1 MNLNV
6 IKVALFACMVLFQNS
21 ILGQERINFETN
33 IKPILTKHCVNCH
46 QNGGIAPFAL
56 DNWTDV
62 DARAIMIGAVTASK
76 YMPPWRADTSFQH
89 YKNENYLSKNEI
101 ELIQQWIQNEQP
113 RGIVE
118 RRKEKGLPPNKVKKK
133 QGTEIQIGYNRAF
146 VIKAENKEEFRFF
159 HMPSKIKENGF
170 IQSIEFAPGNK
181 KQVHHS
187 RIMIDTTQSISGI
200 DGLSEEDSSILKYQT
215 KPLADPFLFGWVPG
229 NDKIIFPKG
238 IGKKI
243 YANSDFIVN
252 VHYVPSPIQVVD
264 SSSIIIQLTDEPV
277 EREAQTLTLT
287 ENNISNQP
295 FIIYPNKKSTFYMR
309 SPILQDSISLISI
322 MPHMHLLGKSFKSYA
337 ITPDGNILPL
347 VNVPSWDFNWQTT
360 YQFTKFTLLLEYMP
374 YEVIRPGEKTRLV
387 TMITDEPTKE
397 LLYTY
402 KGIGYNVRLFDN
414 KSDCE
419 KLKSVESVNDI
430 QKTRQQINETTNTW
444 LLRSHSKNDNQSHI
458 TSFRDEEPLVSH

>member
-1 MNLNV
+1 MILKLF
-6 IKVALFACMVLFQNS
+6 KVVLFALMVLVQNS
-21 ILGQERINFETN
+21 ILGQEKINFETN

-56 DNWTDV
+56 DNWADV

-89 YKNENYLSKNEI
+89 YKNENYLSKTDI
-101 ELIQQWIQNEQP
+101 ELIQQWIQNDQP

-118 RRKEKGLPPNKVKKK
+118 RRKEKGSQQIKVKKK
-133 QGTEIQIGYNRAF
+133 QGNEIQIGFNRAF
-146 VIKAENKEEFRFF
+146 VIKGENKEEFRFF
-159 HMPSKIKENGF
+159 HMPSKIKENGY
-170 IQSIEFAPGNK
+170 IQSIEFVPGNK

-264 SSSIIIQLTDEPV
+264 SSSIIIQLSNEPI

-309 SPILQDSISLISI
+309 SPVLQDSISLISI
-322 MPHMHLLGKSFKSYA
+322 MPHMHLLGKTFKSYA
-337 ITPDGNILPL
+337 ITPDGNIIPL
-347 VNVPSWDFNWQTT
+347 VHVPSWDFNWQTT
-360 YQFTKFTLLLEYMP
+360 YQFTKFTLLPKGSVIYAEATYDNTNENPLNP
-374 YEVIRPGEKTRLV
+374 YKPARTVGYGWGSK
-387 TMITDEPTKE
+387 DEMMNLILYYVKYRQGDE
-397 LLYTY
+397 LIDL
-402 KGIGYNVRLFDN
+402 
-414 KSDCE
+414 
-419 KLKSVESVNDI
+419 
-430 QKTRQQINETTNTW
+430 
-444 LLRSHSKNDNQSHI
+444 
-458 TSFRDEEPLVSH
+458 

>member
-118 RRKEKGLPPNKVKKK
+118 RRKIKGLPPNKVKKK
-133 QGTEIQIGYNRAF
+133 QGTEIQIGFNRAF
-146 VIKAENKEEFRFF
+146 IIKGENKEEFRFF

-264 SSSIIIQLTDEPV
+264 SSSIIIQLSNEPI

-347 VNVPSWDFNWQTT
+347 VHVPSWDFNWQTT
-360 YQFTKFTLLLEYMP
+360 YQFTKFTVLPKGTVIYAEATYDNTNENPLNP
-374 YEVIRPGEKTRLV
+374 YKPARTVGYGWGSK
-387 TMITDEPTKE
+387 DEMMNLILYYVKYRQGDE
-397 LLYTY
+397 LIDL
-402 KGIGYNVRLFDN
+402 
-414 KSDCE
+414 
-419 KLKSVESVNDI
+419 
-430 QKTRQQINETTNTW
+430 
-444 LLRSHSKNDNQSHI
+444 
-458 TSFRDEEPLVSH
+458 

>member
-1 MNLNV
+1 MRL
-6 IKVALFACMVLFQNS
+6 KLFILLLIPLMVLIHHP
-21 ILGQERINFETN
+21 ILGQEKINFETN

-56 DNWTDV
+56 DNWNDV

-89 YKNENYLSKNEI
+89 YKNENYLSKTEI
-101 ELIQQWIQNEQP
+101 ELIQQWIQDEQP
-113 RGIVE
+113 RGTVE
-118 RRKEKGLPPNKVKKK
+118 RRKEKLIPQNKVKKK
-133 QGTEIQIGYNRAF
+133 QGTTVQIGFNRAF
-146 VIKAENKEEFRFF
+146 VIKGENKEEFRFF
-159 HMPSKIKENGF
+159 HLPSKIKENGY

-252 VHYVPSPIQVVD
+252 VHYVPSPIQVID
-264 SSSIIIQLTDEPV
+264 SSSIIIQLSNDPI
-277 EREAQTLTLT
+277 EREAETLTLT

-337 ITPDGNILPL
+337 ITPDGTIVPL
-347 VNVPSWDFNWQTT
+347 VNIPSWDFNWQTT
-360 YQFTKFTLLLEYMP
+360 YQFKKFTVLPKGTVIYAEATYDNTNENPLNP
-374 YEVIRPGEKTRLV
+374 YKPARTVGYGWGSK
-387 TMITDEPTKE
+387 DEMMNLILYYVKYRQGDE
-397 LLYTY
+397 LIDL
-402 KGIGYNVRLFDN
+402 
-414 KSDCE
+414 
-419 KLKSVESVNDI
+419 
-430 QKTRQQINETTNTW
+430 
-444 LLRSHSKNDNQSHI
+444 
-458 TSFRDEEPLVSH
+458 

>member
-1 MNLNV
+1 MNLKLF
-6 IKVALFACMVLFQNS
+6 KVVLFALMVLVQNS
-21 ILGQERINFETN
+21 ILGQEKINFETN

-56 DNWTDV
+56 DNWADV

-89 YKNENYLSKNEI
+89 YKNENYLSKTDI
-101 ELIQQWIQNEQP
+101 ELIQQWIQNDQP
-113 RGIVE
+113 RGKVE
-118 RRKEKGLPPNKVKKK
+118 RRKEKGSQQIKIKKK
-133 QGTEIQIGYNRAF
+133 QGNEIQIGFNRAF
-146 VIKAENKEEFRFF
+146 VIKGENKEEFRFF
-159 HMPSKIKENGF
+159 HMPSKIKENGY
-170 IQSIEFAPGNK
+170 IQSIEFVPGNK

-264 SSSIIIQLTDEPV
+264 SSSIIIQLSNEPI

-309 SPILQDSISLISI
+309 SPVLQDSISLISI
-322 MPHMHLLGKSFKSYA
+322 MPHMHLLGKTFKSYA
-337 ITPDGNILPL
+337 ITPDGNIIPL
-347 VNVPSWDFNWQTT
+347 VHVPSWDFNWQTT
-360 YQFTKFTLLLEYMP
+360 YQFTKFTLLPKGSVIYAEATYDNTNENPLNP
-374 YEVIRPGEKTRLV
+374 YKPARTVGYGWGSK
-387 TMITDEPTKE
+387 DEMMNLILYYVKYRQGDE
-397 LLYTY
+397 LIDL
-402 KGIGYNVRLFDN
+402 
-414 KSDCE
+414 
-419 KLKSVESVNDI
+419 
-430 QKTRQQINETTNTW
+430 
-444 LLRSHSKNDNQSHI
+444 
-458 TSFRDEEPLVSH
+458 

>member
-1 MNLNV
+1 MNLKLF
-6 IKVALFACMVLFQNS
+6 KVVLFASMVLVQNS
-21 ILGQERINFETN
+21 ILGQEKIDFETN

-56 DNWTDV
+56 DNWADV

-89 YKNENYLSKNEI
+89 YKNENYLSKTDI
-101 ELIQQWIQNEQP
+101 ELIQQWIQNDQL

-118 RRKEKGLPPNKVKKK
+118 RRKEKGSQQIKVKKK
-133 QGTEIQIGYNRAF
+133 QGNEIQIGFNRAF
-146 VIKAENKEEFRFF
+146 VIKGENKEEFRFF
-159 HMPSKIKENGF
+159 HMPSKIKENGY
-170 IQSIEFAPGNK
+170 IQSIEFVPGNK

-264 SSSIIIQLTDEPV
+264 SSSIIIQLSNEPI

-309 SPILQDSISLISI
+309 SPVLQDSISLISI
-322 MPHMHLLGKSFKSYA
+322 MPHMHLLGKTFKSYA
-337 ITPDGNILPL
+337 ITPDGNIIPL
-347 VNVPSWDFNWQTT
+347 VHVPSWDFNWQTT
-360 YQFTKFTLLLEYMP
+360 YQFTKFTLLPKGSVIYAEATYDNTNENPLNP
-374 YEVIRPGEKTRLV
+374 YKPARTVGYGWGSK
-387 TMITDEPTKE
+387 DEMMN
-397 LLYTY
+397 LILYY
-402 KGIGYNVRLFDN
+402 VKYRQGD
-414 KSDCE
+414 
-419 KLKSVESVNDI
+419 ESID
-430 QKTRQQINETTNTW
+430 
-444 LLRSHSKNDNQSHI
+444 L
-458 TSFRDEEPLVSH
+458 

>member
-6 IKVALFACMVLFQNS
+6 FKVALFAFMVLFQNS

-133 QGTEIQIGYNRAF
+133 QGTEIQIGFNRAF
-146 VIKAENKEEFRFF
+146 IIKGENKEEFRFF

-347 VNVPSWDFNWQTT
+347 VHVPSWDFNWQTT
-360 YQFTKFTLLLEYMP
+360 YQFTKFTVLPKGTVIYAEATYDNTNENPLNP
-374 YEVIRPGEKTRLV
+374 YKPARTVGYGWGSK
-387 TMITDEPTKE
+387 DEMMNLILYYVKYRQGDE
-397 LLYTY
+397 LIDL
-402 KGIGYNVRLFDN
+402 
-414 KSDCE
+414 
-419 KLKSVESVNDI
+419 
-430 QKTRQQINETTNTW
+430 
-444 LLRSHSKNDNQSHI
+444 
-458 TSFRDEEPLVSH
+458 

>member
-1 MNLNV
+1 MRL
-6 IKVALFACMVLFQNS
+6 KLFILLLIPLMVLIHHP
-21 ILGQERINFETN
+21 ILGQEKINFETN

-56 DNWTDV
+56 DNWNDV

-89 YKNENYLSKNEI
+89 YKNENYLSKTEI

-113 RGIVE
+113 RGTVE
-118 RRKEKGLPPNKVKKK
+118 RRKEKLIPQNKVKKK
-133 QGTEIQIGYNRAF
+133 QGTTVQIGFNRAF
-146 VIKAENKEEFRFF
+146 VIKGENKEEFRFF
-159 HMPSKIKENGF
+159 HLPSKIKENGY

-252 VHYVPSPIQVVD
+252 VHYVPSPIQVID
-264 SSSIIIQLTDEPV
+264 SSSIIIQLSNDPV
-277 EREAQTLTLT
+277 EREAETLTLT

-337 ITPDGNILPL
+337 ITPDGTIVPL

-360 YQFTKFTLLLEYMP
+360 YQFKKFTVLPKGTVIYAEATYDNTNENPLNP
-374 YEVIRPGEKTRLV
+374 YKPARTVGYGWGSK
-387 TMITDEPTKE
+387 DEMMNLILYYVKYRQGDE
-397 LLYTY
+397 LIDL
-402 KGIGYNVRLFDN
+402 
-414 KSDCE
+414 
-419 KLKSVESVNDI
+419 
-430 QKTRQQINETTNTW
+430 
-444 LLRSHSKNDNQSHI
+444 
-458 TSFRDEEPLVSH
+458 

>member
-21 ILGQERINFETN
+21 ILGQVRINFETN

-62 DARAIMIGAVTASK
+62 DARSIMIGAVTASK

-118 RRKEKGLPPNKVKKK
+118 RRKEKGLPPSKVKKK
-133 QGTEIQIGYNRAF
+133 QGTEIQIGFNRAF
-146 VIKAENKEEFRFF
+146 IIKGENKEEFRFF

-347 VNVPSWDFNWQTT
+347 VHVPSWDFNWQTT
-360 YQFTKFTLLLEYMP
+360 YQFTKFTVLPKGTVIYAEATYDNTNENPLNP
-374 YEVIRPGEKTRLV
+374 YKPARTVGYGWGSK
-387 TMITDEPTKE
+387 DEMMNLILYYVKYRQGDE
-397 LLYTY
+397 LIDL
-402 KGIGYNVRLFDN
+402 
-414 KSDCE
+414 
-419 KLKSVESVNDI
+419 
-430 QKTRQQINETTNTW
+430 
-444 LLRSHSKNDNQSHI
+444 
-458 TSFRDEEPLVSH
+458 

>member
-1 MNLNV
+1 MRLKLFNLFL
-6 IKVALFACMVLFQNS
+6 IPLMVLLHHPIF
-21 ILGQERINFETN
+21 GQEKINFETN

-56 DNWTDV
+56 DNWADV

-89 YKNENYLSKNEI
+89 YKNENYLSKTEI

-113 RGIVE
+113 RGTVE
-118 RRKEKGLPPNKVKKK
+118 RRKEKLISQNKVKKK

-159 HMPSKIKENGF
+159 HLPSKINENGY

-252 VHYVPSPIQVVD
+252 VHYVPSPIQVID
-264 SSSIIIQLTDEPV
+264 SSSIIIQLTNEPI

-347 VNVPSWDFNWQTT
+347 VNVPGWDFNWQTT
-360 YQFTKFTLLLEYMP
+360 YQFTKFTVLPKGTVIYAEATYDNTNENPLNP
-374 YEVIRPGEKTRLV
+374 YKPARAVGYGWGSK
-387 TMITDEPTKE
+387 DEMMNLILYYVKYRQGDE
-397 LLYTY
+397 LIDL
-402 KGIGYNVRLFDN
+402 
-414 KSDCE
+414 
-419 KLKSVESVNDI
+419 
-430 QKTRQQINETTNTW
+430 
-444 LLRSHSKNDNQSHI
+444 
-458 TSFRDEEPLVSH
+458 

>member
-1 MNLNV
+1 MNLNLFNV
-6 IKVALFACMVLFQNS
+6 SLIALMVLFQNS
-21 ILGQERINFETN
+21 IFGQEKINFETN

-56 DNWTDV
+56 DNWADV
-62 DARAIMIGAVTASK
+62 DARAIMIGAVTTSK

-89 YKNENYLSKNEI
+89 YKNENYLSKTEI

-118 RRKEKGLPPNKVKKK
+118 RRKEKGSQQNKVKKK
-133 QGTEIQIGYNRAF
+133 QGTEIQIGFNRAF
-146 VIKAENKEEFRFF
+146 VIKGENKEEFRFF
-159 HMPSKIKENGF
+159 HMPSKIKENGY
-170 IQSIEFAPGNK
+170 IQSIEFVPGNK

-243 YANSDFIVN
+243 YANSDFILN

-264 SSSIIIQLTDEPV
+264 SSSIIIQLSDEPI

-309 SPILQDSISLISI
+309 SPVLQDSISLISI

-337 ITPDGNILPL
+337 ITPDGNVLPL
-347 VNVPSWDFNWQTT
+347 VHVPSWDFNWQTT
-360 YQFTKFTLLLEYMP
+360 YQFTKFTLLPKGSVIYAEATYDNTNENPLNP
-374 YEVIRPGEKTRLV
+374 YKPARTVGYGWGSK
-387 TMITDEPTKE
+387 DEMMNLILYYVKYRQGDE
-397 LLYTY
+397 LIDL
-402 KGIGYNVRLFDN
+402 
-414 KSDCE
+414 
-419 KLKSVESVNDI
+419 
-430 QKTRQQINETTNTW
+430 
-444 LLRSHSKNDNQSHI
+444 
-458 TSFRDEEPLVSH
+458 

>member
-1 MNLNV
+1 MNLKLF
-6 IKVALFACMVLFQNS
+6 KVALIALLVLVQNS
-21 ILGQERINFETN
+21 ILGQEKINFETN

-56 DNWTDV
+56 DNWADV

-89 YKNENYLSKNEI
+89 YKNENYLSKTEI
-101 ELIQQWIQNEQP
+101 ELIQQWIQNDQP

-118 RRKEKGLPPNKVKKK
+118 RKKEKGSQQNKVKKK
-133 QGTEIQIGYNRAF
+133 QGNEIQIGFNRAF
-146 VIKAENKEEFRFF
+146 VIKGENKEEFRFF
-159 HMPSKIKENGF
+159 HMPSKIKENGY
-170 IQSIEFAPGNK
+170 IQSIEFVPGNK

-264 SSSIIIQLTDEPV
+264 SSSIIIQLSNEPI

-309 SPILQDSISLISI
+309 SPVLQDSISLISI
-322 MPHMHLLGKSFKSYA
+322 MPHMHLLGKTFKSYA

-347 VNVPSWDFNWQTT
+347 VHVPSWDFNWQTT
-360 YQFTKFTLLLEYMP
+360 YQFTKFTLLPKGSVIYAEATYDNTNENPLNP
-374 YEVIRPGEKTRLV
+374 YKPARTVGYGWGSK
-387 TMITDEPTKE
+387 DEMMNLILYYVKYRQGDE
-397 LLYTY
+397 LIDL
-402 KGIGYNVRLFDN
+402 
-414 KSDCE
+414 
-419 KLKSVESVNDI
+419 
-430 QKTRQQINETTNTW
+430 
-444 LLRSHSKNDNQSHI
+444 
-458 TSFRDEEPLVSH
+458 

>member
-1 MNLNV
+1 MNLKLF
-6 IKVALFACMVLFQNS
+6 KVVLFALMVLVQNS
-21 ILGQERINFETN
+21 ILGQEKINFETN

-56 DNWTDV
+56 DNWADV

-89 YKNENYLSKNEI
+89 YKNENYLSKTDI
-101 ELIQQWIQNEQP
+101 ELIQQWIQNDQP

-118 RRKEKGLPPNKVKKK
+118 RRKEKGSQQIKVKKK
-133 QGTEIQIGYNRAF
+133 QGNEIQIGFNRAF
-146 VIKAENKEEFRFF
+146 VIKGENKEEFRFF
-159 HMPSKIKENGF
+159 HMPSKIKENGY
-170 IQSIEFAPGNK
+170 IQSIEFVPGNK

-264 SSSIIIQLTDEPV
+264 SSSIIIQLSNEPI

-309 SPILQDSISLISI
+309 SPVLQDSISLISI
-322 MPHMHLLGKSFKSYA
+322 MPHMHLLGKTFKSYA
-337 ITPDGNILPL
+337 ITPDGNIIPL
-347 VNVPSWDFNWQTT
+347 VHVPSWDFNWQTT
-360 YQFTKFTLLLEYMP
+360 YQFTKFTLLPKGSVIYAEATYDNTNENPLNP
-374 YEVIRPGEKTRLV
+374 YKPARTVGYGWGSK
-387 TMITDEPTKE
+387 DEMMNLILYYVKYRQGDE
-397 LLYTY
+397 LIDL
-402 KGIGYNVRLFDN
+402 
-414 KSDCE
+414 
-419 KLKSVESVNDI
+419 
-430 QKTRQQINETTNTW
+430 
-444 LLRSHSKNDNQSHI
+444 
-458 TSFRDEEPLVSH
+458 

>member
-6 IKVALFACMVLFQNS
+6 FKVALFACMVLFQNS

-133 QGTEIQIGYNRAF
+133 QGTEIQIGFNRAF
-146 VIKAENKEEFRFF
+146 IIKGENKEEFRFF

-287 ENNISNQP
+287 EDNISNQP

-347 VNVPSWDFNWQTT
+347 VHVPSWDFNWQTT
-360 YQFTKFTLLLEYMP
+360 YQFTKFTVLPKGTVIYAEATYDNTNENPLNP
-374 YEVIRPGEKTRLV
+374 YKPARTVGYGWGSK
-387 TMITDEPTKE
+387 DEMMNLILYYVKYRQGDE
-397 LLYTY
+397 LIDL
-402 KGIGYNVRLFDN
+402 
-414 KSDCE
+414 
-419 KLKSVESVNDI
+419 
-430 QKTRQQINETTNTW
+430 
-444 LLRSHSKNDNQSHI
+444 
-458 TSFRDEEPLVSH
+458 

>member
-1 MNLNV
+1 MNLKLF
-6 IKVALFACMVLFQNS
+6 KVVLFASMVLVQNS
-21 ILGQERINFETN
+21 ILGQEKIDFETN

-46 QNGGIAPFAL
+46 QNGGIAPFSL
-56 DNWTDV
+56 DNWADV

-89 YKNENYLSKNEI
+89 YKNENYLSKTDI
-101 ELIQQWIQNEQP
+101 ELIQQWIQNDQP

-118 RRKEKGLPPNKVKKK
+118 RRKEKGSQQIKVKKK
-133 QGTEIQIGYNRAF
+133 QGNEIQIGFNRAF
-146 VIKAENKEEFRFF
+146 VIKGENKEEFRFF
-159 HMPSKIKENGF
+159 HMPSKIKENGY
-170 IQSIEFAPGNK
+170 IQSIEFVPGNK

-264 SSSIIIQLTDEPV
+264 SSSIIIQLSNEPI

-309 SPILQDSISLISI
+309 SPVLQDSISLISI
-322 MPHMHLLGKSFKSYA
+322 MPHMHLLGKTFKSYA
-337 ITPDGNILPL
+337 ITPDGNIIPL
-347 VNVPSWDFNWQTT
+347 VHVPSWDFNWQTT
-360 YQFTKFTLLLEYMP
+360 YQFTKFTLLPKGSVIYAEATYDNTNENPLNP
-374 YEVIRPGEKTRLV
+374 YKPARTVGYGWGSK
-387 TMITDEPTKE
+387 DEMMNLILYYVKYRQGDE
-397 LLYTY
+397 LIDL
-402 KGIGYNVRLFDN
+402 
-414 KSDCE
+414 
-419 KLKSVESVNDI
+419 
-430 QKTRQQINETTNTW
+430 
-444 LLRSHSKNDNQSHI
+444 
-458 TSFRDEEPLVSH
+458 

>member
-1 MNLNV
+1 MNLKLF
-6 IKVALFACMVLFQNS
+6 KVVLFALMVLVQNS
-21 ILGQERINFETN
+21 ILGQEKINFETN

-56 DNWTDV
+56 DNWADV

-133 QGTEIQIGYNRAF
+133 QGTEIQIGFNRAF
-146 VIKAENKEEFRFF
+146 IIKGENKEEFRFF
-159 HMPSKIKENGF
+159 HLPSKIKENGF

-347 VNVPSWDFNWQTT
+347 VHVPSWDFNWQTT
-360 YQFTKFTLLLEYMP
+360 YQFTKFTVLPKGTVIYAEATYDNTNENPLNP
-374 YEVIRPGEKTRLV
+374 YKPARTVGYGWGSK
-387 TMITDEPTKE
+387 DEMMNLILYYVKYRQGDE
-397 LLYTY
+397 LIDL
-402 KGIGYNVRLFDN
+402 
-414 KSDCE
+414 
-419 KLKSVESVNDI
+419 
-430 QKTRQQINETTNTW
+430 
-444 LLRSHSKNDNQSHI
+444 
-458 TSFRDEEPLVSH
+458 

>member
-1 MNLNV
+1 MNLKLF
-6 IKVALFACMVLFQNS
+6 KVVLFALMVLVQNS
-21 ILGQERINFETN
+21 ILGQEKINFETN

-56 DNWTDV
+56 DNWADV

-89 YKNENYLSKNEI
+89 YKNENYLSKTDI
-101 ELIQQWIQNEQP
+101 ELIQQWIQNDQP

-118 RRKEKGLPPNKVKKK
+118 RRKEKGSPQIKVKKK
-133 QGTEIQIGYNRAF
+133 QGNEIQIGFNRAF
-146 VIKAENKEEFRFF
+146 VIKGENKEEFRFF
-159 HMPSKIKENGF
+159 HMPSKIKENGY
-170 IQSIEFAPGNK
+170 IQSIEFVPGNK

-264 SSSIIIQLTDEPV
+264 SSSIIIQLSNEPI

-309 SPILQDSISLISI
+309 SPVLQDSISLISI
-322 MPHMHLLGKSFKSYA
+322 MPHMHLLGKTFKSYA
-337 ITPDGNILPL
+337 ITPDGHIIPL

-360 YQFTKFTLLLEYMP
+360 YQFTKFTLLPKGSVIYAEATYDNTNENPLNP
-374 YEVIRPGEKTRLV
+374 YKPARTVGYGWGSK
-387 TMITDEPTKE
+387 DEMMNLILYYVKYRQGDE
-397 LLYTY
+397 LIDL
-402 KGIGYNVRLFDN
+402 
-414 KSDCE
+414 
-419 KLKSVESVNDI
+419 
-430 QKTRQQINETTNTW
+430 
-444 LLRSHSKNDNQSHI
+444 
-458 TSFRDEEPLVSH
+458 

>member
-1 MNLNV
+1 MNLKLF
-6 IKVALFACMVLFQNS
+6 KVVLFALMVLVQNS
-21 ILGQERINFETN
+21 ILGQEKINFETN

-56 DNWTDV
+56 DNWADV

-89 YKNENYLSKNEI
+89 YKNENYLSKTDI
-101 ELIQQWIQNEQP
+101 ELIQQWIQNDQP

-118 RRKEKGLPPNKVKKK
+118 RRKEKGSQQIKVKKK
-133 QGTEIQIGYNRAF
+133 QGNEIQIGFNRAF
-146 VIKAENKEEFRFF
+146 VIKGENKEEFRFF
-159 HMPSKIKENGF
+159 HMPSKIKENGY
-170 IQSIEFAPGNK
+170 IQSIEFVPGNK

-264 SSSIIIQLTDEPV
+264 SSSIIIQLSNEPI

-309 SPILQDSISLISI
+309 SPVLQDSISLISI
-322 MPHMHLLGKSFKSYA
+322 MPHMHLLGKTFKSYA
-337 ITPDGNILPL
+337 ITPDGHIIPL

-360 YQFTKFTLLLEYMP
+360 YQFTKFTLLPKGSVIYAEATYDNTNENPLNP
-374 YEVIRPGEKTRLV
+374 YKPARTVGYGWGSK
-387 TMITDEPTKE
+387 DEMMNLILYYVKYRQGDE
-397 LLYTY
+397 LIDL
-402 KGIGYNVRLFDN
+402 
-414 KSDCE
+414 
-419 KLKSVESVNDI
+419 
-430 QKTRQQINETTNTW
+430 
-444 LLRSHSKNDNQSHI
+444 
-458 TSFRDEEPLVSH
+458 

>member
-1 MNLNV
+1 MILKLF
-6 IKVALFACMVLFQNS
+6 KVVLFALMVLVQNS
-21 ILGQERINFETN
+21 ILGQEKINFETN

-56 DNWTDV
+56 DNWADV

-89 YKNENYLSKNEI
+89 YKNENYLSKTDI
-101 ELIQQWIQNEQP
+101 ELIQQWIQNDQP

-118 RRKEKGLPPNKVKKK
+118 RRKEKGSQQIKIKKK
-133 QGTEIQIGYNRAF
+133 QGNEIQIGFNRAF
-146 VIKAENKEEFRFF
+146 VIKGENKEEFRFF
-159 HMPSKIKENGF
+159 HMPSKIKENGY
-170 IQSIEFAPGNK
+170 IQSIEFVPGNK

-264 SSSIIIQLTDEPV
+264 SSSIIIQLSNEPI

-309 SPILQDSISLISI
+309 SPVLQDSISLISI
-322 MPHMHLLGKSFKSYA
+322 MPHMHLLGKTFKSYA
-337 ITPDGNILPL
+337 ITPDGNIIPL
-347 VNVPSWDFNWQTT
+347 VHVPSWDFNWQTT
-360 YQFTKFTLLLEYMP
+360 YQFTKFTLLPKGSVIYAEATYDNTNENPLNP
-374 YEVIRPGEKTRLV
+374 YKPARIVGYGWGSK
-387 TMITDEPTKE
+387 DEMMNLILYYVKYRQGDE
-397 LLYTY
+397 LIDL
-402 KGIGYNVRLFDN
+402 
-414 KSDCE
+414 
-419 KLKSVESVNDI
+419 
-430 QKTRQQINETTNTW
+430 
-444 LLRSHSKNDNQSHI
+444 
-458 TSFRDEEPLVSH
+458 

>member
-118 RRKEKGLPPNKVKKK
+118 RRKEKGLPPSKVKKK
-133 QGTEIQIGYNRAF
+133 QGTEIQIGFNRAF
-146 VIKAENKEEFRFF
+146 IIKGENKEEFRFF

-347 VNVPSWDFNWQTT
+347 VHVPSWDFNWQTT
-360 YQFTKFTLLLEYMP
+360 YQFTKFTVLPKGTVIYAEATYDNTNENPLNP
-374 YEVIRPGEKTRLV
+374 YKPARTVGYGWGSK
-387 TMITDEPTKE
+387 DEMMNLILYYVKYRQGDE
-397 LLYTY
+397 LIDL
-402 KGIGYNVRLFDN
+402 
-414 KSDCE
+414 
-419 KLKSVESVNDI
+419 
-430 QKTRQQINETTNTW
+430 
-444 LLRSHSKNDNQSHI
+444 
-458 TSFRDEEPLVSH
+458 

>member
-6 IKVALFACMVLFQNS
+6 FKLALFACMVLFQNS

-133 QGTEIQIGYNRAF
+133 QGTEIQIGFNRAF
-146 VIKAENKEEFRFF
+146 IIKGENKEEFRFF

-347 VNVPSWDFNWQTT
+347 VHVPSWDFNWQTT
-360 YQFTKFTLLLEYMP
+360 YQFTKFTVLPKGTVIYAEATYDNTNENPLNP
-374 YEVIRPGEKTRLV
+374 YKPARTVGYGWGSK
-387 TMITDEPTKE
+387 DEMMNLILYYVKYRQGDE
-397 LLYTY
+397 LIDL
-402 KGIGYNVRLFDN
+402 
-414 KSDCE
+414 
-419 KLKSVESVNDI
+419 
-430 QKTRQQINETTNTW
+430 
-444 LLRSHSKNDNQSHI
+444 
-458 TSFRDEEPLVSH
+458 

>member
-1 MNLNV
+1 MNLKQINIV
-6 IKVALFACMVLFQNS
+6 LIAFILLFQNS
-21 ILGQERINFETN
+21 ILGQEKINFETN

-46 QNGGIAPFAL
+46 QDGGIAPFAL
-56 DNWTDV
+56 DNWNDV

-89 YKNENYLSKNEI
+89 YKNENYLSKTEI
-101 ELIQQWIQNEQP
+101 ELIQQWIKNDKP
-113 RGIVE
+113 RGTVTL
-118 RRKEKGLPPNKVKKK
+118 RKERLIPQNKVKKK

-146 VIKAENKEEFRFF
+146 VIKGENKEEFRFF
-159 HMPSKIKENGF
+159 HLPSKIKENGY

-187 RIMIDTTQSISGI
+187 RIMIDTTHSIGGI

-243 YANSDFIVN
+243 YANSEFIVN
-252 VHYVPSPIQVVD
+252 VHYVPSPIQVID
-264 SSSIIIQLTDEPV
+264 SSSIIIQLSNDPV
-277 EREAQTLTLT
+277 EREAKTLTLT

-337 ITPDGNILPL
+337 ITPNGIILPL
-347 VNVPSWDFNWQTT
+347 VHVPSWDFNWQTT
-360 YQFTKFTLLLEYMP
+360 YQFTKFTVLPKGTVIYAEASYDNTNENPLNP
-374 YEVIRPGEKTRLV
+374 YKPARTVGYGWGSK
-387 TMITDEPTKE
+387 DEMMNLILYYVKYRQGDE
-397 LLYTY
+397 LIDL
-402 KGIGYNVRLFDN
+402 
-414 KSDCE
+414 
-419 KLKSVESVNDI
+419 
-430 QKTRQQINETTNTW
+430 
-444 LLRSHSKNDNQSHI
+444 
-458 TSFRDEEPLVSH
+458 

>member
-1 MNLNV
+1 MRLKLLNLFL
-6 IKVALFACMVLFQNS
+6 IHIMVLLHHP
-21 ILGQERINFETN
+21 ILGQEKINFETN

-56 DNWTDV
+56 DNWNDV

-89 YKNENYLSKNEI
+89 YKNENYLSKTEI

-113 RGIVE
+113 RGTVE
-118 RRKEKGLPPNKVKKK
+118 RRKEKLIPQNKVKKK
-133 QGTEIQIGYNRAF
+133 QGTTVQIGFNRAF
-146 VIKAENKEEFRFF
+146 VIKGENKEEFRFF
-159 HMPSKIKENGF
+159 HLPSKIKENGY

-252 VHYVPSPIQVVD
+252 VHYVPSPIQVID
-264 SSSIIIQLTDEPV
+264 SSSIIIQLSNDPI
-277 EREAQTLTLT
+277 EREAETLTLT

-337 ITPDGNILPL
+337 ITPDGTIVPL

-360 YQFTKFTLLLEYMP
+360 YQFKKFTVLPKGTVIYAEATYDNTNENPLNP
-374 YEVIRPGEKTRLV
+374 YKPARTVGYGWGSK
-387 TMITDEPTKE
+387 DEMMNLILYYVKYRQGDE
-397 LLYTY
+397 LIDL
-402 KGIGYNVRLFDN
+402 
-414 KSDCE
+414 
-419 KLKSVESVNDI
+419 
-430 QKTRQQINETTNTW
+430 
-444 LLRSHSKNDNQSHI
+444 
-458 TSFRDEEPLVSH
+458 

>member
-1 MNLNV
+1 MNLKLF
-6 IKVALFACMVLFQNS
+6 KVVLFASMVLVQNS
-21 ILGQERINFETN
+21 ILGQEKIDFETN

-46 QNGGIAPFAL
+46 QNGGIAPFSL
-56 DNWTDV
+56 DNWADV

-89 YKNENYLSKNEI
+89 YKNENYLSKTDI
-101 ELIQQWIQNEQP
+101 ELIQQWIQNDQP

-118 RRKEKGLPPNKVKKK
+118 RRKEKGSQQIKVKKK
-133 QGTEIQIGYNRAF
+133 QENEIQIGFNRAF
-146 VIKAENKEEFRFF
+146 VIKGENKEEFRFF
-159 HMPSKIKENGF
+159 HMPSKIKENGY
-170 IQSIEFAPGNK
+170 IQSIEFVPGNK

-264 SSSIIIQLTDEPV
+264 SSSIIIQLSNEPI

-309 SPILQDSISLISI
+309 SPVLQDSISLISI
-322 MPHMHLLGKSFKSYA
+322 MPHMHLLGKTFKSYA
-337 ITPDGNILPL
+337 ITPDGNIIPL
-347 VNVPSWDFNWQTT
+347 VHVPSWDFNWQTT
-360 YQFTKFTLLLEYMP
+360 YQFTKFTLLPKGSVIYAEATYDNTNENPLNP
-374 YEVIRPGEKTRLV
+374 YKPARTVGYGWGSK
-387 TMITDEPTKE
+387 DEMMNLILYYVKYRQGDE
-397 LLYTY
+397 LIDL
-402 KGIGYNVRLFDN
+402 
-414 KSDCE
+414 
-419 KLKSVESVNDI
+419 
-430 QKTRQQINETTNTW
+430 
-444 LLRSHSKNDNQSHI
+444 
-458 TSFRDEEPLVSH
+458 

>member
-6 IKVALFACMVLFQNS
+6 FKLALFACMVLFQNS

-133 QGTEIQIGYNRAF
+133 QGTEIQIGFNRAF
-146 VIKAENKEEFRFF
+146 IIKGENKEEFRFF
-159 HMPSKIKENGF
+159 HLPSKIKENGF

-347 VNVPSWDFNWQTT
+347 VHVPSWDFNWQTT
-360 YQFTKFTLLLEYMP
+360 YQFTKFTVLPKGTVIYAEATYDNTNENPLNP
-374 YEVIRPGEKTRLV
+374 YKPARTVGYGWGSK
-387 TMITDEPTKE
+387 DEMMNLILYYVKYRQGDE
-397 LLYTY
+397 LIDL
-402 KGIGYNVRLFDN
+402 
-414 KSDCE
+414 
-419 KLKSVESVNDI
+419 
-430 QKTRQQINETTNTW
+430 
-444 LLRSHSKNDNQSHI
+444 
-458 TSFRDEEPLVSH
+458 

>member
-133 QGTEIQIGYNRAF
+133 QGTEIQIGFNRAF
-146 VIKAENKEEFRFF
+146 IIKGENKEEFRFF
-159 HMPSKIKENGF
+159 HLPSKIKENGF

-264 SSSIIIQLTDEPV
+264 SSSIIIQLSNEPI

-309 SPILQDSISLISI
+309 SPVLQDSISLISI
-322 MPHMHLLGKSFKSYA
+322 MPHMHLLGKTFKSYA
-337 ITPDGNILPL
+337 ITPDGNIIPL
-347 VNVPSWDFNWQTT
+347 VHVPSWDFNWQTT
-360 YQFTKFTLLLEYMP
+360 YQFTKFTLLPKGSVIYAEATYDNTNENPLNP
-374 YEVIRPGEKTRLV
+374 YKPARTVGYGWGSK
-387 TMITDEPTKE
+387 DEMMNLILYYVKYRQGDE
-397 LLYTY
+397 LIDL
-402 KGIGYNVRLFDN
+402 
-414 KSDCE
+414 
-419 KLKSVESVNDI
+419 
-430 QKTRQQINETTNTW
+430 
-444 LLRSHSKNDNQSHI
+444 
-458 TSFRDEEPLVSH
+458 

>member
-1 MNLNV
+1 MNLNLF
-6 IKVALFACMVLFQNS
+6 KVALIALMVLFQNS
-21 ILGQERINFETN
+21 ILGQEKINFEAN

-56 DNWTDV
+56 DNWADV

-89 YKNENYLSKNEI
+89 YKNENYLSKTDI
-101 ELIQQWIQNEQP
+101 ELIQQWIQNDQP

-118 RRKEKGLPPNKVKKK
+118 RRKEKGLPQNKVKKK
-133 QGTEIQIGYNRAF
+133 QGNEIQIGFNRAF
-146 VIKAENKEEFRFF
+146 VIKGENKEEFRFF
-159 HMPSKIKENGF
+159 HMPSKIKENGY
-170 IQSIEFAPGNK
+170 IQSIEFVPGNK

-264 SSSIIIQLTDEPV
+264 SSSIIIQLSNEPI

-309 SPILQDSISLISI
+309 SPVLQDSISLISI
-322 MPHMHLLGKSFKSYA
+322 MPHMHLLGKTFKSYA
-337 ITPDGNILPL
+337 ITPDGNIIPL
-347 VNVPSWDFNWQTT
+347 VHVPSWDFNWQTT
-360 YQFTKFTLLLEYMP
+360 YQFTKFTLLPKGSVIYAEATYDNTNENPLNP
-374 YEVIRPGEKTRLV
+374 YKPARTVGYGWGSK
-387 TMITDEPTKE
+387 DEMMNLILYYVKYRQGDE
-397 LLYTY
+397 LIDL
-402 KGIGYNVRLFDN
+402 
-414 KSDCE
+414 
-419 KLKSVESVNDI
+419 
-430 QKTRQQINETTNTW
+430 
-444 LLRSHSKNDNQSHI
+444 
-458 TSFRDEEPLVSH
+458 

>member
-1 MNLNV
+1 MNLKLFKLV
-6 IKVALFACMVLFQNS
+6 LFALMVLVQNS
-21 ILGQERINFETN
+21 ILGQEKINFETN

-56 DNWTDV
+56 DNWADV

-89 YKNENYLSKNEI
+89 YKNENYLSKTDI
-101 ELIQQWIQNEQP
+101 ELIQQWIQNDQP

-118 RRKEKGLPPNKVKKK
+118 RRKEKGSQQIKVKKK
-133 QGTEIQIGYNRAF
+133 QGNEIQIGFNHAF
-146 VIKAENKEEFRFF
+146 VIKGENKEEFRFF
-159 HMPSKIKENGF
+159 HMPSKIKENGY
-170 IQSIEFAPGNK
+170 IQSIEFVPGNK

-187 RIMIDTTQSISGI
+187 RIMIDTTQSINGI

-264 SSSIIIQLTDEPV
+264 SSSIIIQLSNEPI

-309 SPILQDSISLISI
+309 SPVLQDSISLISI
-322 MPHMHLLGKSFKSYA
+322 MPHMHLLGKTFKSYA
-337 ITPDGNILPL
+337 ITPDGHIIPL
-347 VNVPSWDFNWQTT
+347 VHVPSWDFNWQTT
-360 YQFTKFTLLLEYMP
+360 YQFTKFTLLPKGSVIYAEATYDNTNENPLNP
-374 YEVIRPGEKTRLV
+374 YKPARTVGYGWGSK
-387 TMITDEPTKE
+387 DEMMNLILYYVKYRQGDE
-397 LLYTY
+397 LIDL
-402 KGIGYNVRLFDN
+402 
-414 KSDCE
+414 
-419 KLKSVESVNDI
+419 
-430 QKTRQQINETTNTW
+430 
-444 LLRSHSKNDNQSHI
+444 
-458 TSFRDEEPLVSH
+458 

>member
-1 MNLNV
+1 MNLKLF
-6 IKVALFACMVLFQNS
+6 KVVLFALMVLVQNS
-21 ILGQERINFETN
+21 ILGQEKINFETN

-56 DNWTDV
+56 DNWADV

-89 YKNENYLSKNEI
+89 YKNENYLSKTDI
-101 ELIQQWIQNEQP
+101 ELIQQWIQNDQP

-118 RRKEKGLPPNKVKKK
+118 RRKEKGSQQIKVKKK
-133 QGTEIQIGYNRAF
+133 QGNEIQIGFNRAF
-146 VIKAENKEEFRFF
+146 VIKGENKEEFRFF
-159 HMPSKIKENGF
+159 HMPSKIKENGY
-170 IQSIEFAPGNK
+170 IQSIEFVPGNK

-187 RIMIDTTQSISGI
+187 RIMIDTTQSINGI

-264 SSSIIIQLTDEPV
+264 SSSIIIQLSNEPI

-309 SPILQDSISLISI
+309 SPVLQDSISLISI
-322 MPHMHLLGKSFKSYA
+322 MPHMHLLGKTFKSYA
-337 ITPDGNILPL
+337 ITPDGNIIPL
-347 VNVPSWDFNWQTT
+347 VHVPSWDFNWQTT
-360 YQFTKFTLLLEYMP
+360 YQFTKFTLLPKGSVIYAEATYDNTNENPLNP
-374 YEVIRPGEKTRLV
+374 YKPARTVGYGWGSK
-387 TMITDEPTKE
+387 DEMMNLILYYVKYRQGDE
-397 LLYTY
+397 LIDL
-402 KGIGYNVRLFDN
+402 
-414 KSDCE
+414 
-419 KLKSVESVNDI
+419 
-430 QKTRQQINETTNTW
+430 
-444 LLRSHSKNDNQSHI
+444 
-458 TSFRDEEPLVSH
+458 